1 MSAVIYL
8 KCNGLSVGHLV
19 RLPVWLLRGTH
30 NDTVNHMTG
39 RLTCSHPACALL
51 KIALLTTV
59 WGCSDGLQ
67 DVDREVYIVA
77 VEPKVFI
84 TGDSV
89 IIYGR
94 GLGGSNVTDGRNDE
108 TQPVVL
114 DGSQC
119 RLPPIEDSVLIGG
132 IEADV
137 CYRDYGRIDIRV
149 PELPP
154 GPHYLVIRSAGRLS
168 NAFSVNAAR

>member
-1 MSAVIYL
+1 M
-8 KCNGLSVGHLV
+8 KCNGLRVGHPA
-19 RLPVWLLRGTH
+19 RLPVCLLRGTH
-30 NDTVNHMTG
+30 NDKVSHMTC
-39 RLTCSHPACALL
+39 RLTCSYAAGALL
-51 KIALLTTV
+51 KTVLLTTV

-94 GLGGSNVTDGRNDE
+94 GLGGSAAADVRDDE
-108 TQPVVL
+108 TQPVAL

-119 RLPPIEDSVLIGG
+119 RLPPIEDAVLIGG